1 MPVQPCPTDGDPP
14 PEERFRISLRLP
26 RRKPSLKEFETLK
39 KIAEREKYAE
49 GAQSEFDALLKK
61 ISPDK
66 NEDLKRFKEE
76 ITWFLEN
83 EIISRYYYEDG
94 RIEMSLVNDP
104 FIIEAKKILDDKE
117 KYDAIL
123 KGTAK

>member
-1 MPVQPCPTDGDPP
+1 
-14 PEERFRISLRLP
+14 
-26 RRKPSLKEFETLK
+26 
-39 KIAEREKYAE
+39 
-49 GAQSEFDALLKK
+49 LLKK

-104 FIIEAKKILDDKE
+104 FIIEAKKILDDKA